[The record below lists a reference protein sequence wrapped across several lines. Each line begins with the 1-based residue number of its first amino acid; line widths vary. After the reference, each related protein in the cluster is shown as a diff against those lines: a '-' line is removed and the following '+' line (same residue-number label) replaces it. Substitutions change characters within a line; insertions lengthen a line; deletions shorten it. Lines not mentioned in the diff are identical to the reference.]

1 MQKLKINEDIRSLSE
16 VRNGMANFIKQVHD
30 TKRPVIIT
38 QHGKGIAV
46 LLGANEFEA
55 MQEKIEL
62 LSDIQTSLNQ
72 LEKGA
77 GISHKDAKEKLLKL
91 SSKMRII
98 WSPLAVD
105 RASEVAD
112 YIAQDKPSAAEKWID
127 TVFSKV
133 EQLKSSPEIGRIVPE
148 INDSQFRELI
158 YGDYR
163 IIYRIETKQISILTI
178 RHGRQILPINEIK
191 A

>member
-1 MQKLKINEDIRSLSE
+1 
-16 VRNGMANFIKQVHD
+16 
-30 TKRPVIIT
+30 
-38 QHGKGIAV
+38 
-46 LLGANEFEA
+46 
-55 MQEKIEL
+55 
-62 LSDIQTSLNQ
+62 
-72 LEKGA
+72 
-77 GISHKDAKEKLLKL
+77 
-91 SSKMRII
+91 MRII

-105 RASEVAD
+105 RASEIAD

-148 INDSQFRELI
+148 INDSQFREII
-158 YGDYR
+158 YGNYC

>member
-1 MQKLKINEDIRSLSE
+1 
-16 VRNGMANFIKQVHD
+16 
-30 TKRPVIIT
+30 
-38 QHGKGIAV
+38 
-46 LLGANEFEA
+46 
-55 MQEKIEL
+55 
-62 LSDIQTSLNQ
+62 
-72 LEKGA
+72 
-77 GISHKDAKEKLLKL
+77 
-91 SSKMRII
+91 MRII

-105 RASEVAD
+105 RASEIAD

-158 YGDYR
+158 YGNYR

-178 RHGRQILPINEIK
+178 RHDRQILPINEIK
-191 A
+191 E